1 MHDAKHALALLK
13 QCHKTRRS
21 KCYVMDKGYDSK
33 DIHSLTRE
41 QLKAIAIIPLRQ
53 RKRKKI
59 KGKYRRKM
67 VWEFDEELYHKR
79 NLLETISLF

>member
-1 MHDAKHALALLK
+1 
-13 QCHKTRRS
+13 
-21 KCYVMDKGYDSK
+21 MDKGYDSK